1 LRPVTVYEDALVEI
15 TSELARQHIRSPRR
29 VAEAIGAKLMERRI
43 IFQRARVSPE
53 FLKRF
58 HAHCRYLAT
67 ALGLSYDELKQQA
80 IDEAMKQNAWPVK
93 IIAKKIR
100 YRDDRGEDVE
110 IVVDVTIPQSTTV
123 ANAKQLTIAYDYLQG
138 VAEEAGV
145 HLPEDRR

>member
-1 LRPVTVYEDALVEI
+1 LREVTVYEDAVLEI
-15 TSELARQHIRSPRR
+15 TNALARQRIRSPRR
-29 VAEAIGAKLMERRI
+29 VAESVAAQLLAKRI
-43 IFQRARVSPE
+43 MFQRARVSPQ

-67 ALGLSYDELKQQA
+67 TLGLTYDELKQQA
-80 IDEAMKQNAWPVK
+80 IGEAMKQNAWPVK

-100 YRDDRGEDVE
+100 YTDDRGEVVE
-110 IVVDVTIPQSTTV
+110 IVVDVTVPQSTTV

-145 HLPEDRR
+145 HLPEDAV